1 MAYRSRFTAVA
12 RLPCRS
18 RATVASDAARA
29 AGGIWNLTDTEI
41 FFEVCYYKSMRVP
54 NLNTIFFF
62 LLFFAAGAV
71 AFFVME
77 PFLTSVLVAAVLATL
92 FYPQYEFFL
101 RALGGHRGWSAACIL
116 FLVAFLVI
124 LPIVIMTLLVV
135 GEATSAL
142 ADFSAGNHS
151 LGEAAGRIESW
162 LFSLPALGDY
172 LRGEDIRIEDMLKN
186 AAGGS
191 SALLSF
197 LEALYG
203 GAAGFIFWIFSLF
216 FTLFYFLVDGE
227 RAVRFLKRV
236 SPLADDEDDELMKDF
251 VSMSRA
257 VIRGSLVVALV
268 QGVLG
273 GIGFAVA
280 GLSSP
285 AIWGTVMGVFSLIPL
300 VGTGIVWFPA
310 GLWLLFSG
318 DVWQGV
324 FLLAFGASIIS
335 TVDNILRPRL
345 VGRDTQIHPLLVFF
359 STIGGISFFGIAGFL
374 IGPIIVS
381 FFLALVR
388 IYGREFK
395 TDLDAYNE
403 NEKGRDDL
411 SR

>member
-1 MAYRSRFTAVA
+1 
-12 RLPCRS
+12 
-18 RATVASDAARA
+18 
-29 AGGIWNLTDTEI
+29 
-41 FFEVCYYKSMRVP
+41 MRVP

-62 LLFFAAGAV
+62 LVFFAAGVV

-77 PFLTSVLVAAVLATL
+77 PFLTAVLVAAVLATI
-92 FYPQYEFFL
+92 FFPQYQLFL
-101 RALGGHRGWSAACIL
+101 RLLGGHRGWSAAGVL
-116 FLVAFLVI
+116 LLVAFLVI
-124 LPIVIMTLLVV
+124 LPVVVMTLLVV

-142 ADFSAGNHS
+142 ASFSASNHS
-151 LGEAAGRIESW
+151 LGEVAGGIESW
-162 LFSLPALGDY
+162 LLGLPVV
-172 LRGEDIRIEDMLKN
+172 GEYFLTQDIQIEDMLGN
-186 AAGGS
+186 VAGGS
-191 SALLSF
+191 GAILSF
-197 LEALYG
+197 LETIYG
-203 GAAGFIFWIFSLF
+203 GAASFIFWVFSLF

-236 SPLADDEDDELMKDF
+236 SPLPDNEDEELMKDF

-285 AIWGTVMGVFSLIPL
+285 AIWGAVMGVFSLIPFI
-300 VGTGIVWFPA
+300 GTGIIWFPA
-310 GLWLLFSG
+310 ALWLLFSG
-318 DVWQGV
+318 DVWQGA
-324 FLLAFGASIIS
+324 FLLIFGASIIS

-345 VGRDTQIHPLLVFF
+345 VGRDTQIHPLMVFF
-359 STIGGISFFGIAGFL
+359 STIGGISLFGISGFL

-395 TDLDAYNE
+395 TDLDSYNG
-403 NEKGRDDL
+403 NNTNAL
-411 SR
+411 